1 MRCPAGK
8 LSTVLAA
15 WHPPSGEAGLLLHRD
30 VQHSAKESGR
40 SVLGLSSGFT
50 FGQINPDPSAVA

>member
-40 SVLGLSSGFT
+40 SASSAGLLAVSFT
-50 FGQINPDPSAVA
+50 